1 VLPNVLVTLQRH
13 AKAYGYFSPER
24 FIGRTEQEAAH
35 ELAMN
40 PDHFGRTDELIL
52 ATLAHEMVHVWQQ
65 VHGRP
70 PRRSYHDKQWAA
82 KMKEVGLFPSS
93 TGEPG
98 GKETGAKVSHYIV
111 AGGAFARAFSKLAAT
126 GFKLR
131 WQSRASEGDPVRRKK
146 AASKTKYTCPAC
158 GQNAWAKPGAQL
170 ICGDCYDE
178 DEEDISFMEADGG
191 EEAEAA

>member
-1 VLPNVLVTLQRH
+1 
-13 AKAYGYFSPER
+13 
-24 FIGRTEQEAAH
+24 
-35 ELAMN
+35 MN

-52 ATLAHEMVHVWQQ
+52 STLAHEMVHVWMQ

-82 KMKEVGLFPSS
+82 KMKEVGLYPSS

-111 AGGAFARAFSKLAAT
+111 PSGAFAKAFAKLAAT

-131 WQSRASEGDPVRRKK
+131 WQSRVAADDPVRKK
-146 AASKTKYTCPAC
+146 KTAS
-158 GQNAWAKPGAQL
+158 
-170 ICGDCYDE
+170 
-178 DEEDISFMEADGG
+178 
-191 EEAEAA
+191 